1 MFQRVLQKQASL
13 NKRLSAVSALSDPEH
28 QPNNHGA
35 AVAAAAA
42 QQRELVTK
50 SHTETAV

>member
-1 MFQRVLQKQASL
+1 M
-13 NKRLSAVSALSDPEH
+13 NKRLSAVSALSDPDH

-35 AVAAAAA
+35 AVAAAAATA